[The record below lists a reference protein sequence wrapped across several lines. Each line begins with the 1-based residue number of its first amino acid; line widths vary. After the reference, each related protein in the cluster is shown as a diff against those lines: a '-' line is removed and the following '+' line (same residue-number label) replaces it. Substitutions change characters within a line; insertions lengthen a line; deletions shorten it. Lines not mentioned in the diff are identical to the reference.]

1 MKSIEDKLLE
11 YKDEN
16 YKIFT
21 ARLNPTVNPD
31 KIIGIRLPN
40 LRKIAK
46 SLSLEEQN
54 LILDNLPHNYFEEY
68 FLHSFILSSIKD
80 WDQVLKQTNLF
91 LPFID
96 NWAVCDTFNPKIFN
110 SRPKEFE
117 QIIKDKYLKSEHTY
131 TIRFATVMLMRYFL
145 EDNFSIEH
153 FAWLNNITQDEYYIN
168 MGVAWYYS
176 TALIKQWDKTIIL
189 FENKKIKLKWI
200 HNKSIQK
207 AIESFRISKEKKD
220 YLRTLKIK

>member
-1 MKSIEDKLLE
+1 MKSIETKLFE
-11 YKDEN
+11 YKDEK
-16 YKIFT
+16 YKVFT
-21 ARLNPTVNPD
+21 AKLNPAVNLD

-46 SLSLEEQN
+46 GLSPEEKEYILNNTPHKYLEEN
-54 LILDNLPHNYFEEY
+54 
-68 FLHSFILSSIKD
+68 FLHSFIISSFKD
-80 WDQVLKQTNLF
+80 WNQALEATNLF
-91 LPFID
+91 LPLID
-96 NWAVCDTFNPKIFN
+96 NWAVCDTFDPKIFI

-117 QIIKDKYLKSEHTY
+117 KIIKNAYLKSENTY

-153 FAWLNNITQDEYYIN
+153 FIWLNDVKNDDYYVKMAIS
-168 MGVAWYYS
+168 WYYS
-176 TALIKQWDKTIIL
+176 TALIKQWDKTIII
-189 FENKKIKLKWI
+189 FENKNLESKWI

-220 YLRTLKIK
+220 YLRSLKIK